1 MTIENAALLI
11 IDVQKGLKDPKWGPR
26 NNPAAEQNIGRLLEY
41 WRASSRPI
49 IHIQHCSTEPESP
62 LRPDRPGCAFQDVVQ
77 PQADEPV
84 FQKSV
89 NSAFIGTALET
100 YLREQGINT
109 LVAVGLTTNHCVS
122 TTVRMAGNLGF
133 TTFVVSDATATFDRE
148 SPDGTVYKAAQVHDI
163 SLASLH
169 GEFATVVTT
178 EAVLKPAL
186 VV

>member
-1 MTIENAALLI
+1 MTIESAALLI
-11 IDVQKGLKDPKWGPR
+11 IDVQKGLEEPKWGPR
-26 NNPAAEQNIGRLLEY
+26 NNPEAEKNIGRLLAY

-62 LRPDRPGCAFQDVVQ
+62 LRPDRPGCAFQDVVE
-77 PQADEPV
+77 PQAGEPV

-89 NSAFIGTALET
+89 NSAFIGTALEAH
-100 YLREQGINT
+100 LREQGINA

-133 TTFVVSDATATFDRE
+133 TTFVVSDATATFDRAG
-148 SPDGTVYKAAQVHDI
+148 PDGTVYKAAQVHDI

-178 EAVLKPAL
+178 ETLLTPTS